1 MVRISRVLPF
11 LAWIGPTMGLY
22 TEVYRPQFH
31 FSPEKNWMNDPCGL
45 FYHEGVYHLYF
56 QYNPGGI
63 TWGNMSWGHATSD
76 DLTHWEEHPVALLA
90 EGYPGNV
97 TEMYYTGS
105 AVVDTNNT
113 SGFGTNGETPIV
125 AVYTSQYEMT
135 QTLPSG
141 EEVLWDQE
149 SQSLAHSLD
158 NGKTW
163 KTYDAGNPVIEYP
176 PSPYRDQ
183 YENFRDPFVFWH
195 PESQKWVLVT
205 SLAEIHRL
213 VIWTSDNLKDWSVAS
228 EFGPVNAVGGVWE
241 CPNLFPLH
249 VDDSETTQ
257 KWVLIVGLNP
267 GGPPGTVGSGDQYF
281 IGDFNGTTFI
291 PDSDSIYSANTTSNW
306 LDWGPDYYASSAYNG
321 LDAEHHVQLGWM
333 NNWQYGESI
342 PTYPWRSAMAA
353 PRRLSLKTIN
363 GKVTLIQAPH
373 ESWKS
378 IQNQKTDTHSWKSFE
393 IGMQSLGSIG
403 KTLDINLS
411 FSGIKETGS
420 NKGEFGIIVHATS
433 NLTQQ
438 TRIGYDFEEGKMFVD
453 RRKSGDV
460 GFDGTFPRKYFAPS
474 RLESDGSVNLRIL
487 VDWSS
492 VEVFNGESTLTAQ
505 VFSSE
510 DATYGY
516 IFSTEGSTQ
525 NVSLKI
531 SEVSSIWT

>member
-1 MVRISRVLPF
+1 MLGISRVLPF
-11 LAWIGPTMGLY
+11 LAWIGLTMGLY

-31 FSPEKNWMNDPCGL
+31 FSPAENWMNDPCGL
-45 FYHEGVYHLYF
+45 FYHEGLYHLYF

-63 TWGNMSWGHATSD
+63 TWGNMSWGHATSE
-76 DLTHWEEHPVALLA
+76 DLSHWEEHPVALLA

-113 SGFGTNGETPIV
+113 SGFGTNGETPII

-149 SQSLAHSLD
+149 SQSIAYSLD

-195 PESQKWVLVT
+195 ADSEKWVLVT
-205 SLAEIHRL
+205 SLAEINRL

-241 CPNLFPLH
+241 CPNLFPLP
-249 VDDSETTQ
+249 VDGSETNQ

-281 IGDFNGTTFI
+281 IGDFNGTAFI

-321 LDAEHHVQLGWM
+321 LSAKHHVQLGWM

-353 PRRLSLKTIN
+353 PRRLSLKTID
-363 GKVTLIQAPH
+363 GKTY
-373 ESWKS
+373 
-378 IQNQKTDTHSWKSFE
+378 SWKSFE
-393 IGMQSLGSIG
+393 TGMQSVGSIG

-411 FSGIKETGS
+411 FSGVKENGS

-438 TRIGYDFEEGKMFVD
+438 TRIGYDFEEGTMFVD

-460 GFDGTFPRKYFAPS
+460 AFDETFPRKYFAPS
-474 RLESDGSVNLRIL
+474 RSESDGSINLRIL

-492 VEVFNGESTLTAQ
+492 VEVFNGASTLTAQ
-505 VFSSE
+505 VFPSE
-510 DATYGY
+510 DATYGH